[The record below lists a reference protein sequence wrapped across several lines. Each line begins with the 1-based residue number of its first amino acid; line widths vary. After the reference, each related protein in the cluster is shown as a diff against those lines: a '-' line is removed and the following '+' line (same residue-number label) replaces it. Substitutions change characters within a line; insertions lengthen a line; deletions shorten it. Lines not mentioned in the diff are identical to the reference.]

1 MKALQKIHLRVD
13 LYSDTLNYFLV
24 KDQKFAR
31 FYFLT
36 KIHKHLHDVTGRP
49 AISNCGLYTGNISS
63 FLDQHLQTM
72 SQRVKSYT
80 KDISHFLNKIKKI
93 GKLPERAILCT
104 MDFAGLYPNVP
115 HGEGLDSLSL
125 SLKFLETRKNKQIS
139 SDTLPELAEIV

>member
-1 MKALQKIHLRVD
+1 MKTLQKIHLRVD

-24 KDQKFAR
+24 KDQQFAR

-36 KIHKHLHDVTGRP
+36 KIHKHLHDVTGRT
-49 AISNCGLYTGNISS
+49 AISNCGFYTENISS
-63 FLDQHLQTM
+63 FLDQHLQRM

-80 KDISHFLNKIKKI
+80 KDINHFLNKIKKI

-115 HGEGLDSLSL
+115 HGEGLDSLS
-125 SLKFLETRKNKQIS
+125 KVFGDQEEQTNLE
-139 SDTLPELAEIV
+139 

>member
-1 MKALQKIHLRVD
+1 
-13 LYSDTLNYFLV
+13 
-24 KDQKFAR
+24 
-31 FYFLT
+31 
-36 KIHKHLHDVTGRP
+36 
-49 AISNCGLYTGNISS
+49 
-63 FLDQHLQTM
+63 M

-80 KDISHFLNKIKKI
+80 KDINHFLNKIKKI

-139 SDTLPELAEIV
+139 SDTLPELAEIVWKNNIFEFDEKAFKQKCGTIIGTKFLPPNAILFMTDLEAKILEIFEKKQWFSGGT